1 MFSAKKRMF
10 FNIILFFET
19 FTKNFASFTKNSLFS
34 QIYFIIID
42 IKLVQTLMTW
52 LREMSA
58 GANISVYENR
68 NTR

>member
-1 MFSAKKRMF
+1 MMFSAKKRMF
-10 FNIILFFET
+10 FNIVLFFET

-52 LREMSA
+52 L
-58 GANISVYENR
+58 
-68 NTR
+68 